1 MRLRCMM
8 LEVGNLF
15 PDVSYRSYDGTIKD
29 LYAQI
34 GQNPAAILF
43 LRYVGCTKCQLDIH
57 ELLSHQKE
65 IAEKGVQVFVV
76 FQSAPST
83 VREGLADFPFE
94 IICDPTQAL
103 YRRFHVLP
111 ARTKEEF
118 LDVEHFAK
126 AHEAFQEKKR
136 TLGLVHG
143 AYEGNE
149 LQRPVIFLLDASK
162 RIVYLHY
169 AASLMD
175 MPSVESWLQ
184 MV

>member
-1 MRLRCMM
+1 M

-15 PDVSYRSYDGTIKD
+15 PDVSYRAYDGTIKD

-83 VREGLADFPFE
+83 VREGLTDFPFE
-94 IICDPTQAL
+94 IICDPIQVTARPDQRGIFGCSPL
-103 YRRFHVLP
+103 CRGPQGLP
-111 ARTKEEF
+111 GKE
-118 LDVEHFAK
+118 A
-126 AHEAFQEKKR
+126 
-136 TLGLVHG
+136 GPG
-143 AYEGNE
+143 
-149 LQRPVIFLLDASK
+149 
-162 RIVYLHY
+162 
-169 AASLMD
+169 
-175 MPSVESWLQ
+175 PSTWGV
-184 MV
+184 